1 MAHLL
6 SQAIYSV
13 CVTSLALSVGQRTGF
28 ISVHTRKIPTATV
41 RGAVESV
48 LRISDYAVDAAVD
61 LGETLS
67 REIKKK
73 R

>member
-13 CVTSLALSVGQRTGF
+13 CVTSLALSIGERTGF
-28 ISVHTRKIPTATV
+28 ISVHTRKISNENV
-41 RGAVESV
+41 RGAVEPV
-48 LRISDYAVDAAVD
+48 LKISDSCVDAAVD